1 MERFCVG
8 SEWKCARSSHN
19 DTNHRHMDCVMICA
33 NVIVDAINVSALLYF
48 DEPIKLVLFFKQT
61 NKKLTWFQIARK
73 KKRSTLPLIDAITHS
88 TVPLYTFQCISFTR
102 FFPSKTLF
110 WKAISL
116 DINTTNFSNWVI
128 ATMCAWCDSNGKKCR
143 YLIPN

>member
-1 MERFCVG
+1 MERFCVD

-33 NVIVDAINVSALLYF
+33 NVIIDAINVSALLYF

-61 NKKLTWFQIARK
+61 NKKIDMISNCKQKSVQFFRWLT
-73 KKRSTLPLIDAITHS
+73 RSLTRLSPCTHS
-88 TVPLYTFQCISFTR
+88 NAYRLLA
-102 FFPSKTLF
+102 FFSSKTLF

-116 DINTTNFSNWVI
+116 DTKITNFSNWVI
-128 ATMCAWCDSNGKKCR
+128 ATMCAWCDSIGKKCR
-143 YLIPN
+143 YLILK